1 MENQLEIDVYFTL
14 LGQYGPADAVPRV
27 PNAYGPDSACTRHYD
42 RMHEYRERIWQRL
55 GSPEDEDLENLIGC
69 LEDIQRELCILMFR
83 QGQGFPSVGAGIP
96 DGPLR

>member
-14 LGQYGPADAVPRV
+14 LGQYGPAAAVPGV

-42 RMHEYRERIWQRL
+42 RMHEYRERLWQRL

-69 LEDIQRELCILMFR
+69 LEDIQRELCIQMFR
-83 QGQGFPSVGAGIP
+83 QGQRFPSVGAGIP

>member
-14 LGQYGPADAVPRV
+14 LGQYGPADAVPGV

-42 RMHEYRERIWQRL
+42 RMHEYRERLWQQL

-69 LEDIQRELCILMFR
+69 LEDIQRELCIQMFR
-83 QGQGFPSVGAGIP
+83 QGQRFPSVGAGIP